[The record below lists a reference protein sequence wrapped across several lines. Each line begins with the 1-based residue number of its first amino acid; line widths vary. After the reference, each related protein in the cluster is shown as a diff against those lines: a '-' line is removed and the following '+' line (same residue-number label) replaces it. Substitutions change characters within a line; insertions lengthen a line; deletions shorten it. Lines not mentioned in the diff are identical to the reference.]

1 MSYDENTIEIE
12 GYGRISHT
20 GKIPVYELLEGED
33 VTESSISKV
42 VLGNMEVS
50 YVIGEE
56 EVCAILIRTPAVIE
70 NIRVLLLADDGGK
83 FRSAVY
89 LKADVDAS
97 IKFGE
102 TVSDYAAGTLL
113 DVSTWFTERDDTFSI
128 QPATENG
135 KIFLCDEAGNT
146 ISNGYSGSVE
156 VRRYEEGYTVVNSV
170 PFETYLTAVVPSEM
184 PSTYEKEAL
193 KAQAVCARS
202 YAYIQLMRAD
212 LAAFGAHI
220 NDSTS
225 YQVYNKVEA
234 GEASRQ
240 AVEETKHEVMTYAD
254 EVIEAYYFSTS
265 MGYTDTAE
273 VWNPEE
279 MENYGYLKKYA

>member
-1 MSYDENTIEIE
+1 M
-12 GYGRISHT
+12 
-20 GKIPVYELLEGED
+20 
-33 VTESSISKV
+33 
-42 VLGNMEVS
+42 
-50 YVIGEE
+50 
-56 EVCAILIRTPAVIE
+56 
-70 NIRVLLLADDGGK
+70 
-83 FRSAVY
+83 
-89 LKADVDAS
+89 
-97 IKFGE
+97 
-102 TVSDYAAGTLL
+102 
-113 DVSTWFTERDDTFSI
+113 
-128 QPATENG
+128 
-135 KIFLCDEAGNT
+135 
-146 ISNGYSGSVE
+146 
-156 VRRYEEGYTVVNSV
+156 NSV

-234 GEASRQ
+234 GEVSRQ

-279 MENYGYLKKYA
+279 MENYGYLKKVCLIRRRQILICQMRKHF